1 MRAEVAIVCR
11 HVLEGAPILVAS
23 RDEGAEPAACEW
35 RFLCG
40 AQGHGA
46 GDGRELA
53 LDEVVKRD
61 PTAVEIVLH
70 PRGTALERAAAAA
83 RWHTGAG
90 PVLFPHRPS
99 RRYPR
104 FEPRFP
110 PRPGEALDAGDLRL
124 MADVAQSGFHGVLVA
139 GEGEG
144 GGHAYS
150 VGLFRS
156 WDHPEAAIFGLPPAQ
171 LEAALSRLGARVRG
185 GERFEHGD
193 VADGVLEGRALAFRR
208 IVPRHYPAFLAH
220 AVWYHDGARFP
231 ALQGV
236 WADEA
241 GRFPWDR
248 WFRRELRD
256 AQPVLFEPEP
266 A

>member
-1 MRAEVAIVCR
+1 MVCR

-23 RDEGAEPAACEW
+23 RDEVAGPAACEW

-40 AQGHGA
+40 AAGHA
-46 GDGRELA
+46 LADGREVA
-53 LDEVVKRD
+53 LDDVVRRD

-70 PRGTALERAAAAA
+70 PRGTALERPGAAA

-110 PRPGEALDAGDLRL
+110 PRAGEGLDADDLRL
-124 MADVAQSGFHGVLVA
+124 LADVAQSGLHVVLVA
-139 GEGEG
+139 GEAT
-144 GGHAYS
+144 GHAHS

-156 WDHPEAAIFGLPPAQ
+156 WDHPEVAIFGL
-171 LEAALSRLGARVRG
+171 AAEELRGAVSRLGARVRG

-193 VADGVLEGRALAFRR
+193 VAEGVLERRAVAFRR
-208 IVPRHYPAFLAH
+208 IVPRHYPAYLAH

-231 ALQGV
+231 ALQVV

-248 WFRRELRD
+248 WFRRELRE